1 MSLYSYPRSGIRK
14 HNQRNWTVCAAF
26 TWRRVAN
33 VTIYRHGI
41 KGMLLAFD
49 HYLAESALRLQL

>member
-1 MSLYSYPRSGIRK
+1 M
-14 HNQRNWTVCAAF
+14 AF
-26 TWRRVAN
+26 SWRRVAN